1 LLEHHGQSSGLTVSD
16 SIQAVIAAHID
27 RSSPDERHLLQAAS
41 VIGRTV
47 PFPLLQAVTA
57 LPKETL
63 NQHLT
68 HLMAAAISAC
78 G

>member
-1 LLEHHGQSSGLTVSD
+1 
-16 SIQAVIAAHID
+16 
-27 RSSPDERHLLQAAS
+27 LQAAS

-47 PFPLLQAVTA
+47 PFPLLQAVIA